1 MITTSLDTTVLI
13 IGAGPAGA
21 TLAYQLNK
29 LNIPNIIIEKEHFP
43 RHKLCGGALTARTL
57 ELFDFDISPQII
69 TPIDTAV
76 LHFEDKEP
84 ISRKMDKP
92 FVYIIDRNDFDDFL
106 LEKATQT
113 GTQVIHGNKWEI
125 KDNSAIINGSEIKFK
140 YLVGADGAYSR
151 IRKMFNLANSN
162 GIGLERFTP
171 QITNDKA
178 LHVYY
183 DETKNGYGWIFPAKN
198 NKNTIGI
205 TRLDNTKNKIK
216 EDYIRFQNRLNIN
229 EPIEAHVIPIF
240 DKKNIYA
247 KGNIA
252 LAGDAAQ
259 LCDHV
264 LGEGIYY
271 SIHSAC
277 ILANSINESSKEEKD
292 LEEVYH
298 SKLAPLLK
306 DLHNSSRIAKII
318 YHYPTLC
325 YIIAKLNP
333 QIIDIYLR
341 QLNYQYSYTELTN
354 ILKKRLYFL
363 RHLLFISKKR
373 A

>member
-1 MITTSLDTTVLI
+1 MTAASLDTQVLI

-29 LNIPNIIIEKEHFP
+29 LNIPNIIIEKEQFP
-43 RHKLCGGALTARTL
+43 RHKLCGGALTARAL
-57 ELFDFDISPQII
+57 ELFDFDISSQII

-84 ISRKMDKP
+84 ISRKMDSP

-125 KDNSAIINGSEIKFK
+125 KDNNAIINGSTIKFK

-151 IRKMFNLANSN
+151 IRKMFSLANSS

-183 DETKNGYGWIFPAKN
+183 DETRNGYGWIFPAKN

-205 TRLDNTKNKIK
+205 TRLDNTKRKIK
-216 EDYIRFQNRLNIN
+216 EDYLKFQNRLNIN
-229 EPIEAHVIPIF
+229 EPLEAHVIPIF

-252 LAGDAAQ
+252 LTGDAAQ
-259 LCDHV
+259 LADHV

-277 ILANSINESSKEEKD
+277 ILANSINESSREDKE

-318 YHYPTLC
+318 YGYPTVC
-325 YIIAKLNP
+325 YMIARLNP
-333 QIIDIYLR
+333 KIIDIYLKELS
-341 QLNYQYSYTELTN
+341 QKYSYTELVE
-354 ILKKRLYFL
+354 ILKKKLYFL
-363 RHLLFISKKR
+363 RYFVRIRKG
-373 A
+373 

>member
-1 MITTSLDTTVLI
+1 MTTASLDTQVLI

-29 LNIPNIIIEKEHFP
+29 LNIPNIIIEKKHFP

-57 ELFDFDISPQII
+57 GLFDFDISSHII

-76 LHFEDKEP
+76 LHFENKEP
-84 ISRKMDKP
+84 ISRKMDNP
-92 FVYIIDRNDFDDFL
+92 FVYIIDRHDFDDFL
-106 LEKATQT
+106 LNKAIES
-113 GTQVIHGNKWEI
+113 GTQVVYGENWAINN
-125 KDNSAIINGSEIKFK
+125 DTAIINSSTIKFK

-151 IRKMFNLANSN
+151 IRKMLELINSN
-162 GIGLERFTP
+162 GIGLERSIP
-171 QITNDKA
+171 QIINDNA

-183 DETKNGYGWIFPAKN
+183 DETKNGYGWMFPAKN
-198 NKNTIGI
+198 NQNTIGI
-205 TRLDNTKNKIK
+205 TRLDNTKRKIK
-216 EDYIRFQNRLNIN
+216 DDYIKFQKKLNID
-229 EPIEAHVIPIF
+229 EPTEAHVIPIF

-259 LCDHV
+259 LADHV

-277 ILANSINESSKEEKD
+277 ILADSINESSKEEKEI
-292 LEEVYH
+292 EEVYH

-318 YHYPTLC
+318 YHYPIVC
-325 YIIAKLNP
+325 YMIVKLKP
-333 QIIDIYLR
+333 QIIDIYLKELS
-341 QLNYQYSYTELTN
+341 QKYSYTGLAD
-354 ILKKRLYFL
+354 ILKRKLYFL
-363 RHLLFISKKR
+363 RYFLWLRKG
-373 A
+373 